1 MGETRVR
8 LLNSSQVSQE
18 ANLRPQTAE
27 TSPEA
32 YKENPVKEALAGPS
46 LADISKD
53 FSYRQAGQADLSSLQ
68 VLPRHPVCS
77 RVCVPG
83 TDEPGKVLGS
93 DKDGQRDDC
102 YNCCPVSSHN
112 NLGKILDEGE
122 QPVGG
127 ELQEAHEVQ
136 EQRGRRE
143 PIFQDGSPY

>member
-1 MGETRVR
+1 MIIFCFLQAR
-8 LLNSSQVSQE
+8 
-18 ANLRPQTAE
+18 QT
-27 TSPEA
+27 
-32 YKENPVKEALAGPS
+32 
-46 LADISKD
+46 
-53 FSYRQAGQADLSSLQ
+53 GQADLSSLQ

-77 RVCVPG
+77 RVCVPR

-93 DKDGQRDDC
+93 DKDGQCDDC
-102 YNCCPVSSHN
+102 DNCCPVSSHN

-143 PIFQDGSPY
+143 PIFQDGSPYQHQEGLRLGRGEYVIANLSLFVILVSVQRTPDQSLFCNPWFAVII